1 MTDQAQHEAPTIL
14 VIPQPAVRQAI
25 AMTTVAIF
33 LALFAILPYKL
44 GFERFFESLAY
55 FSATWLV
62 MCMFAPAIA
71 FFAWLAFPPRGSL
84 PRLEVSRSRIRV
96 VPGLIAR
103 RFAET
108 AVEINLYP
116 TSRDIL
122 LCHSVWKGLGD
133 GLRLVVRDGDG
144 TERQIRA
151 TSIDYLTAR
160 KAQKLAQGISDITGL
175 PVQLLTRIR
184 QADGRVQEISWNPP
198 SGWTR
203 VFRGAAL
210 ATGAAPF
217 VGGAIV
223 GILWP
228 SPAVMLAVGL
238 GLWLSQMSF
247 LVLLARCTGSKAKF
261 PTLYSLTTVF
271 TFAATYAVAVVVVHF
286 MFKGR

>member
-108 AVEINLYP
+108 AV
-116 TSRDIL
+116 
-122 LCHSVWKGLGD
+122 
-133 GLRLVVRDGDG
+133 
-144 TERQIRA
+144 
-151 TSIDYLTAR
+151 
-160 KAQKLAQGISDITGL
+160 
-175 PVQLLTRIR
+175 
-184 QADGRVQEISWNPP
+184 
-198 SGWTR
+198 
-203 VFRGAAL
+203 
-210 ATGAAPF
+210 
-217 VGGAIV
+217 
-223 GILWP
+223 
-228 SPAVMLAVGL
+228 
-238 GLWLSQMSF
+238 
-247 LVLLARCTGSKAKF
+247 
-261 PTLYSLTTVF
+261 
-271 TFAATYAVAVVVVHF
+271 
-286 MFKGR
+286 